1 MFDRSVTDGVR
12 IPPPLFTN
20 GPPDELLVKM
30 EERALLQES
39 GERAPKGAE
48 LQGRFRSAE
57 KHKPSFCRGCAEAY
71 PLRLLLRANQRFPGD
86 GSLLPRIR
94 HDYDELPQ

>member
-1 MFDRSVTDGVR
+1 MFGRLVTDGVR

-48 LQGRFRSAE
+48 LQGRFRTS
-57 KHKPSFCRGCAEAY
+57 
-71 PLRLLLRANQRFPGD
+71 D
-86 GSLLPRIR
+86 IR